1 MLLTIIPKL
10 PMRDKA
16 ASKQFYIQGL
26 GFSEMGDYGDYLLLK
41 KEAIEL
47 HLFEFSGLNPSKP
60 ESSQSPTF
68 LKNLSSSMSH
78 IILSCIFP
86 SHVWERY
93 KILLF
98 KSLTIR
104 FLIVW
109 FFFATIKVFLNIRIT
124 WSKYRTFCS
133 INKNILSFNQ

>member
-47 HLFEFSGLNPSKP
+47 HLFEFTGLNPFENDGQVYIRTTEIEALYQDLMDREIPIHPNGSLENKP
-60 ESSQSPTF
+60 WGQKEFSLLDPDHNLLTF
-68 LKNLSSSMSH
+68 SENL
-78 IILSCIFP
+78 
-86 SHVWERY
+86 
-93 KILLF
+93 
-98 KSLTIR
+98 
-104 FLIVW
+104 
-109 FFFATIKVFLNIRIT
+109 
-124 WSKYRTFCS
+124 
-133 INKNILSFNQ
+133 